1 MFGIKF
7 RVTTALGIIY
17 IWACLIVKCSPLETF
32 LLGATWPLIAS
43 QRHLNVDGSN

>member
-7 RVTTALGIIY
+7 QVTTLALEIIY
-17 IWACLIVKCSPLETF
+17 IWARLIVKCSPLETF

-43 QRHLNVDGSN
+43 QVNIV

>member
-7 RVTTALGIIY
+7 LVTTTALEIVY
-17 IWACLIVKCSPLETF
+17 IWTRLIVKCSPLETF

-43 QRHLNVDGSN
+43 EVNII